1 MVNGECLFHVVKLR
15 IIDAG
20 AMYAAYSCRH
30 YKNVYS
36 TTLVHLL
43 PLTIH
48 H

>member
-1 MVNGECLFHVVKLR
+1 
-15 IIDAG
+15 
-20 AMYAAYSCRH
+20 MYAAYSCRH